1 MGGLPNGSRTGSKP
15 DFRSRGRIPPDPHRE
30 RLMRRAELLR
40 AAAARIYP
48 APAPHDPP
56 KCEKCP
62 GLLHLDVLKFVS

>member
-1 MGGLPNGSRTGSKP
+1 
-15 DFRSRGRIPPDPHRE
+15 
-30 RLMRRAELLR
+30 MRRAELLR
-40 AAAARIYP
+40 AAAARKPGIYP